1 MSAEYQVWVF
11 GKQGCPKCKTLNK
24 RVDALLAKKEW
35 QGFEKVY
42 WDVETEEGLVTF
54 SKTECLNP
62 QRIPGMVVARRTA
75 DGRYQP
81 LLNPEPEKVDKVCK
95 GARLYTYLGLQTD
108 YTDKG
113 VITPRM
119 VETVLAEAVAS

>member
-1 MSAEYQVWVF
+1 MSAKYQVWVF

-24 RVDALLAKKEW
+24 RVDAILEKEKW
-35 QGFEKVY
+35 QGVEKVY
-42 WDVETEEGLVTF
+42 WDVETEDGLVTF

-62 QRIPGMVVARRTA
+62 QRIPGLVMAHRTE
-75 DGRYQP
+75 DGRFLP
-81 LLNPEPEKVDKVCK
+81 IPNPAPGKADKTCK
-95 GARLYTYLGLQTD
+95 GAKLYNYVGLQTD

-119 VETVLAEAVAS
+119 LESVLSEAKAS